1 MRRNIIEIDT
11 FLKMYGLNK
20 EIREEYL
27 QINCLSSMKDYELET
42 LNSLFLQLSPLL
54 TIPTQKMGY
63 LVDKSVRCGIKEQF
77 DILRFAN
84 RTALNIELKYSIP
97 KHGLPGILYQLRRHE
112 HLLKNVC
119 DAASAPNTKV
129 PISATLRYISNIFS
143 LGHNVSIHKVKYTSN
158 ALRM

>member
-84 RTALNIELKYSIP
+84 RTALDLV
-97 KHGLPGILYQLRRHE
+97 KHF
-112 HLLKNVC
+112 C
-119 DAASAPNTKV
+119 NTSV
-129 PISATLRYISNIFS
+129 
-143 LGHNVSIHKVKYTSN
+143 
-158 ALRM
+158 